1 MSRDELIS
9 RIIGLNPTAAPDF
22 LTRFSEP
29 QLEAYL
35 RRLQG
40 SWWVQNVATTRRAR
54 RDEPTNTRAA

>member
-1 MSRDELIS
+1 MSRDELVS
-9 RIIGLNPTAAPDF
+9 RIVGLNPTAAPEF

-40 SWWVQNVATTRRAR
+40 SWWVQHVASTRRAH
-54 RDEPTNTRAA
+54 RDEPSNTRAA